1 MSTVVYTNVVALV
14 GGANLSGDCNQAS
27 VDYVAEMLDATTFGD
42 TTRRRKGGLTS
53 IKVGLA
59 GFVDHG
65 IGQPLPLLTDQ
76 MGAVSIFTLFPDGV
90 TLGAQS
96 GVACQGAHADVKLGG
111 AVGTLYPFT
120 ASIEGAG
127 TGD

>member
-1 MSTVVYTNVVALV
+1 MATVLYTNVVALV

-27 VDYVAEMLDATTFGD
+27 VDYTAEMLDATTFGD

-53 IKVGLA
+53 IKVALA
-59 GFVDHG
+59 GFVNHG
-65 IGQPLPLLTDQ
+65 VGEPLPLLTDQ
-76 MGAVSIFTLFPDGV
+76 MGAVSILTLFPDGV

-96 GVACQGAHADVKLGG
+96 GVACKGAHAEVQLGG
-111 AVGTLYPFT
+111 AVGVLYPFT
-120 ASIEGAG
+120 AAIEGAG